1 MAAKKEKIVTI
12 EILATPDVDLAEKV
26 MFEAGIKGFNVGIK
40 EITGNVCKVR
50 TNPMPFSKAEE
61 IKAQMEKAGYK
72 PMVLL

>member
-40 EITGNVCKVR
+40 EIAGGVCKVR
-50 TNPMPFSKAEE
+50 TDPMPFSRAEEVKAE
-61 IKAQMEKAGYK
+61 MEKAGYK